1 METLQKATK
10 ILLQGGE
17 VLDLAGSKRQSLDLL
32 IIDGRIARMGAD
44 LAADYE
50 GELLD
55 VDAYNQPGV
64 EESKIATYAVLGN
77 TGDKYRMKGEE
88 MKSRPVEKKEYIL

>member
-50 GELLD
+50 G
-55 VDAYNQPGV
+55 
-64 EESKIATYAVLGN
+64 
-77 TGDKYRMKGEE
+77 
-88 MKSRPVEKKEYIL
+88 